1 MGIIEELQ
9 KANDTLKMQIKALS
23 SDTQLPQNPVVEV
36 VYVFYN
42 SPKKRNLPR
51 LWSLF
56 TLGFRF
62 ICLSCAVYLH
72 LSLGC

>member
-36 VYVFYN
+36 VFVFYVVQR
-42 SPKKRNLPR
+42 KRTRQDYGPYL
-51 LWSLF
+51 LWNFGLYAH
-56 TLGFRF
+56 RM
-62 ICLSCAVYLH
+62 
-72 LSLGC
+72 